1 MTRSIFWGISWYLL
15 FQVKYLN
22 FLPYWSIQLFQHLEN
37 EPVKKCKLSRFIF
50 SKIQVHVCLCYYIL
64 LCILHLIYTYIFI
77 KCETNKN
84 NETWKH
90 EKMGMKFNELNLM
103 DEIKY

>member
-1 MTRSIFWGISWYLL
+1 MQIIKIFSL
-15 FQVKYLN
+15 
-22 FLPYWSIQLFQHLEN
+22 
-37 EPVKKCKLSRFIF
+37 
-50 SKIQVHVCLCYYIL
+50 SKIQVHDMYVFVITRYIL

-84 NETWKH
+84 NETSKH

-103 DEIKY
+103 GEIKY

>member
-1 MTRSIFWGISWYLL
+1 MYVFVITF
-15 FQVKYLN
+15 
-22 FLPYWSIQLFQHLEN
+22 
-37 EPVKKCKLSRFIF
+37 
-50 SKIQVHVCLCYYIL
+50 YYAF
-64 LCILHLIYTYIFI
+64 YTSYIFI

-90 EKMGMKFNELNLM
+90 EKMGMKFNELNLI

>member
-1 MTRSIFWGISWYLL
+1 MQKLIHLMISSCMSLL
-15 FQVKYLN
+15 L
-22 FLPYWSIQLFQHLEN
+22 H
-37 EPVKKCKLSRFIF
+37 FIMH
-50 SKIQVHVCLCYYIL
+50 STPH
-64 LCILHLIYTYIFI
+64 IFI

-90 EKMGMKFNELNLM
+90 EKMGMKFNELNLI